1 MKLFHDLHAAGTTL
15 VMVTHNPQ
23 YEPEYDRVI
32 YLRNGKKWRVIDN
45 IQHKTEE
52 FET

>member
-32 YLRNGKKWRVIDN
+32 YLRNGAQMARRR
-45 IQHKTEE
+45 
-52 FET
+52 